1 MSSIGKIKQ
10 PVYTQSQSK
19 SSMIA
24 NIKMEIARISA
35 QAQYGM
41 IPQEQAKMEIAFL
54 EAKLSSLE
62 SGLSVDG
69 TQFAPPVALESNV
82 QTVEKPSEANNEN
95 SNDNNDAEQKQEA
108 FFEQQAMYNRMF
120 HGI

>member
-1 MSSIGKIKQ
+1 MSSIGRIKQ
-10 PVYTQSQSK
+10 PFYTPIQGK

-24 NIKMEIARISA
+24 NIKMEIARITA

-41 IPQEQAKMEIAFL
+41 IPQEQAKMEIAML
-54 EAKLSSLE
+54 ESKLSALE

-69 TQFAPPVALESNV
+69 VQFEVPTSITPEIDAVTEP
-82 QTVEKPSEANNEN
+82 QDANNETP
-95 SNDNNDAEQKQEA
+95 NDNNNSEQRQEA

-120 HGI
+120 HGV